1 MGRISATFKRLRW
14 EKEAALVP
22 SLIVGYPS
30 LDVTRQLVPLMARQ
44 GADLIELRVPF
55 IDPLAGDAAM
65 QRASH
70 AALQNG
76 VSLADCLGVAADSRR
91 ANEIPLVLTSYYK
104 PLDTYGLG
112 RIADDCAAAG
122 VDGLIVPD
130 LPLEEADDLK
140 AACISAGV
148 DLIFMIAPDSTDEHI
163 RRVTEMATGFIYYI
177 FTTDISGARPH
188 LDQEHNE
195 LVTRIRQHTSLP
207 LVISSGVNTP
217 EQVAQVTQQADGAL
231 VGSALL
237 NLIESLPEEEVLYS
251 VGEFIREMKAAT
263 NRKGQE

>member
-44 GADLIELRVPF
+44 GADLIGLRVPF
-55 IDPLAGDAAM
+55 IDPLAGDAVM
-65 QRASH
+65 QRASQV
-70 AALQNG
+70 ALQNG
-76 VSLADCLGVAADSRR
+76 VSIADCLGVAADSRR

-104 PLDTYGLG
+104 PLDMYGLG
-112 RIADDCAAAG
+112 RIADNCAAAG

-130 LPLEEADDLK
+130 LPLDETSGLK
-140 AACISAGV
+140 DACVSAGI
-148 DLIFMIAPDSTDEHI
+148 DMIFMLAPDSTDEHI
-163 RRVTEMATGFIYYI
+163 RRVTEMAAGFIYCVS
-177 FTTDISGARPH
+177 TNDMSGARPH
-188 LDQEHNE
+188 LDPEYNE
-195 LVTRIRQHTSLP
+195 LVTRVRQHTSLP

-217 EQVAQVTQQADGAL
+217 EQVAQVTQQADGAV
-231 VGSALL
+231 VGSALR
-237 NLIESLPEEEVLYS
+237 NLIQSLPEEEVLYT

-263 NRKGQE
+263 IGKGEG